1 MSPSDLE
8 AKFTMENDPSGV
20 VEDPP
25 FRMLVLGDWSG
36 RTEKKD
42 LKARRPLAIDR
53 DNFDEVMAKLGTRLD
68 LEMPG
73 GSHLPL
79 QFTGLGDF
87 HPDKIFQ
94 QVPLF
99 AELRD
104 LRRRL
109 VDPDSFNEAAR
120 EVRSWLPEPAME
132 NVVDVE
138 PAAIAE
144 PGKAASSDSLLDQ
157 ILTEPSGGSA
167 PARSPL
173 TESTELNALLSEL
186 VRPHLIRVDESEQA
200 QLLGAVDETTS
211 GLMRSILHNHEFQ
224 ALEAAWRG
232 LYFLVRSTE
241 TAVDLKI
248 YILDAGKEELSDN
261 LKEVSSLADSKLYNV
276 LVTDAMETPGAD
288 AWTAVF
294 GNYAF
299 APNADDTATLIR
311 IAKIAAA
318 ANAPFVS
325 HMRPEALGVHS
336 LAGNADPRQWD
347 VSDETME
354 GKLWATLRGIPEA
367 EYLGLTI
374 PRFLARL
381 PYGAETEPLE
391 TFSFEEFAEE
401 AVHDQYLWSNACFAV
416 AQLLARSYAE
426 FEWEMGRSLI
436 QDIDGLPVH
445 MYKEDG
451 ETVFKP
457 CAETLLTEIACDR
470 LMEHGLMPLVSYKNT
485 DRVRLGRFQSIK
497 NPVTTLKGRWNT

>member
-1 MSPSDLE
+1 MPPSDLE
-8 AKFTMENDPSGV
+8 AKFTMENDPSDV
-20 VEDPP
+20 VEEPP
-25 FRMLVLGDWSG
+25 FRMLVLSDWSG
-36 RTEKKD
+36 SVDKKD
-42 LKARRPLAIDR
+42 LLQRRPLAIDR
-53 DNFDEVMAKLGTRLD
+53 DNFDEAMTKLGTRLE

-73 GSHLPL
+73 GSVLPL
-79 QFTGLGDF
+79 EFGELDDF

-99 AELRD
+99 TELRD

-109 VDPDSFNEAAR
+109 LNPDSFNESAL
-120 EVRSWLPEPAME
+120 EVRSWLPQPEKEDVAEPEAAIE
-132 NVVDVE
+132 R
-138 PAAIAE
+138 PAA
-144 PGKAASSDSLLDQ
+144 SDGLLDQ
-157 ILTEPSGGSA
+157 ILSDPAGGSA
-167 PARSPL
+167 PARSPV
-173 TESTELNALLSEL
+173 TESSELNALLSEL
-186 VRPHLIRVDESEQA
+186 VRPHLSRVDESEQA

-241 TAVDLKI
+241 TDVDLKI
-248 YILDAGKEELSDN
+248 YVLDAGKEELADN
-261 LKEVSSLADSKLYNV
+261 LKTVNSLADSKLYNI
-276 LVTDAMETPGAD
+276 LVTEAIETPGAD

-311 IAKIAAA
+311 LGKIAAA

-325 HMRPEALGVHS
+325 HMRPEVLGVHS
-336 LAGNADPRQWD
+336 LAENADPKQWD
-347 VSDETME
+347 LSGGTAE

-381 PYGAETEPLE
+381 PYGSATEPLE
-391 TFSFEEFAEE
+391 TFSFEEFAEKP
-401 AVHDQYLWSNACFAV
+401 VHDQYLWSNACFAV
-416 AQLLARSYAE
+416 AQLLARSYSE
-426 FEWEMGRSLI
+426 FEWEMGRSLL

-451 ETVFKP
+451 ETTFKP
-457 CAETLLTEIACDR
+457 CAETLLTETACDR

-485 DRVRLGRFQSIK
+485 DRVRLGRFQSIAD
-497 NPVTTLKGRWNT
+497 PVTKLKGQWN